1 MDLKLKM
8 EAAEKPEYQVFEING
23 MKLDYFDF
31 KYALFAI
38 KESILNLEFDSMKH
52 PEQDNRKMK
61 GALRIVERKFE
72 KILSKMDRPPE
83 NERPVGLGITID
95 CSD

>member
-1 MDLKLKM
+1 MDLELKM

-31 KYALFAI
+31 KYALFAVR
-38 KESILNLEFDSMKH
+38 ESILNLEFHSMKH

-61 GALRIVERKFE
+61 GYLRTVEKKFE
-72 KILSKMDRPPE
+72 EILRKMDRPPE
-83 NERPVGLGITID
+83 NERPAGLGITID
-95 CSD
+95 YSD